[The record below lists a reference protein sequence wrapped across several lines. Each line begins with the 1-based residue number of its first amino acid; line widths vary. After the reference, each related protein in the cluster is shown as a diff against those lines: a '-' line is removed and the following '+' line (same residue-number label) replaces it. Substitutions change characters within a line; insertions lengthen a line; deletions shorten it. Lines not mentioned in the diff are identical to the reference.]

1 MIPARTTAF
10 GSKKIL
16 RQNSPNKRFPRTSP
30 QAGLNTPGRT
40 IEGYRFLEH
49 TSDAH
54 IEAWGPTLEGAFAHA
69 AEGFYE
75 TMLNVRSVEPKNMDR
90 LRVEGHDE
98 KELLY
103 DWLEA
108 LLLKFDID
116 RMVYSV
122 FDITQISNESQRMK
136 LEAKVRGEK
145 YNHQKHGAKAE
156 IKGVTYHEMQIE
168 RQRDRVTV
176 RFILDL

>member
-1 MIPARTTAF
+1 
-10 GSKKIL
+10 
-16 RQNSPNKRFPRTSP
+16 
-30 QAGLNTPGRT
+30 
-40 IEGYRFLEH
+40 
-49 TSDAH
+49 
-54 IEAWGPTLEGAFAHA
+54 
-69 AEGFYE
+69 
-75 TMLNVRSVEPKNMDR
+75 MDR

-122 FDITQISNESQRMK
+122 FDITRISNESKTMKLEANSNESKTMK

-145 YNHQKHGAKAE
+145 YDRQKHGAKAE

>member
-1 MIPARTTAF
+1 
-10 GSKKIL
+10 
-16 RQNSPNKRFPRTSP
+16 
-30 QAGLNTPGRT
+30 
-40 IEGYRFLEH
+40 
-49 TSDAH
+49 
-54 IEAWGPTLEGAFAHA
+54 
-69 AEGFYE
+69 
-75 TMLNVRSVEPKNMDR
+75 MLNVRSVEPQTIDR

-122 FDITQISNESQRMK
+122 FDITRISNESQTMK

-145 YNHQKHGAKAE
+145 YDQRKHGAKAE
-156 IKGVTYHEMQIE
+156 IKGVTYHEMQIQ

-176 RFILDL
+176 QFILDL

>member
-1 MIPARTTAF
+1 
-10 GSKKIL
+10 
-16 RQNSPNKRFPRTSP
+16 
-30 QAGLNTPGRT
+30 
-40 IEGYRFLEH
+40 
-49 TSDAH
+49 
-54 IEAWGPTLEGAFAHA
+54 
-69 AEGFYE
+69 
-75 TMLNVRSVEPKNMDR
+75 MLNVRSIEPKTTDL

-122 FDITQISNESQRMK
+122 FDITRISNESQTMK
-136 LEAKVRGEK
+136 LQAQIRGEK

>member
-1 MIPARTTAF
+1 M
-10 GSKKIL
+10 
-16 RQNSPNKRFPRTSP
+16 
-30 QAGLNTPGRT
+30 
-40 IEGYRFLEH
+40 H
-49 TSDAH
+49 
-54 IEAWGPTLEGAFAHA
+54 
-69 AEGFYE
+69 
-75 TMLNVRSVEPKNMDR
+75 R

-108 LLLKFDID
+108 FLLKFDID

-122 FDITQISNESQRMK
+122 FDISRISKESQPMK

-145 YNHQKHGAKAE
+145 YGQRKHGAKAE

>member
-1 MIPARTTAF
+1 M
-10 GSKKIL
+10 
-16 RQNSPNKRFPRTSP
+16 
-30 QAGLNTPGRT
+30 
-40 IEGYRFLEH
+40 
-49 TSDAH
+49 
-54 IEAWGPTLEGAFAHA
+54 
-69 AEGFYE
+69 
-75 TMLNVRSVEPKNMDR
+75 
-90 LRVEGHDE
+90 EGHDE

-122 FDITQISNESQRMK
+122 FDITRISNESQTMK

-145 YNHQKHGAKAE
+145 YDQRKHGGKAE